1 VTLEISMQAAYIE
14 RYGGDE
20 VVQVGPRP
28 VPEPGPRQVLIEV
41 HAAAVN
47 PRDFLLREGRYVFRR
62 FVLGF
67 PKILGSDVS
76 GRVAEVGSKVT
87 RVRPGDRVVAMQTT
101 LGQMGAFAEYMA
113 VDQDAVA
120 LAPKTADHAQ
130 TAGLP
135 VAGLTALQ
143 ALRDDARLRGDE
155 RIAILG
161 AAGGVGHYA
170 VQIAKHLGAQV
181 VGVCSAA
188 NEDLV
193 RELGA
198 DQIIDYRSCDTVAA
212 LAASGRVDVVF
223 DAIGKSGLERVRACL
238 RERGRYI
245 TTVPNAA
252 NLRDALVSSYSSLR
266 SNTPTSR
273 MVLCRPRGRDLE
285 VLAGMLDAGTLRTVI
300 DSTYPLARTVD
311 ALARSRTQRAR
322 GKIIIAVR

>member
-1 VTLEISMQAAYIE
+1 MSGRRMQAAYIE

-20 VVQVGPRP
+20 VVQVGSRP
-28 VPEPGPRQVLIEV
+28 VPNPGPRQVLIEV

-47 PRDFLLREGRYVFRR
+47 PRDFLLRQGRYVFRH

-87 RVRPGDRVVAMQTT
+87 RVRPGDVVVAMQTT
-101 LGQMGAFAEYMA
+101 LGQMGAFAEFMA
-113 VDQDAVA
+113 VDEDAVA
-120 LAPKTADHAQ
+120 LAPKTADHAH

-143 ALRDDARLRGDE
+143 ALRDDAHLRGDE
-155 RIAILG
+155 RVAILG

-170 VQIAKHLGAQV
+170 VQIAKHLGARV

-188 NEDLV
+188 NESLV

-198 DQIIDYRSCDTVAA
+198 DEVIDYRSQDPVAT
-212 LAASGRVDVVF
+212 LAESGRVDVVF

-238 RERGRYI
+238 REGGRYI

-252 NLRDALVSSYSSLR
+252 NVRDALVSLAS
-266 SNTPTSR
+266 PPISR
-273 MVLCRPRGRDLE
+273 MVLCRPRDRDLE
-285 VLAGMLDAGTLRTVI
+285 VLAAMVDAGALRTVI
-300 DSTYPLARTVD
+300 DSSFPLARAAD